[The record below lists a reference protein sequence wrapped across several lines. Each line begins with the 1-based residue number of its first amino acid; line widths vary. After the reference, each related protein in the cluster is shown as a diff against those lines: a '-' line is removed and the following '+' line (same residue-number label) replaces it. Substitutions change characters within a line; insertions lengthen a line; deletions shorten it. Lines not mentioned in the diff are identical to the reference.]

1 MKLIFLPGS
10 VPRSGTGGF
19 QTRRAPLRGTLPGT
33 KARRFLRLR
42 DEVFGCC
49 QRLPL

>member
-19 QTRRAPLRGTLPGT
+19 QTRRAPLREALPGT